1 MNEPVENSTK
11 NKNLKPNQIEL
22 LNKEREEKLEKFKP
36 IIDILKPY
44 LDYIDEY
51 NNSNNEGMNLNLHET
66 NFKEDILTDIY
77 INLLIWEIDQVF
89 PEEEKNKFM
98 ENINAKYQE
107 YTSIIEQ
114 INEIKQKE
122 EERNY
127 Y

>member
-77 INLLIWEIDQVF
+77 INLLIYEL
-89 PEEEKNKFM
+89 EKIYPDDKEKKNG
-98 ENINAKYQE
+98 
-107 YTSIIEQ
+107 IES
-114 INEIKQKE
+114 
-122 EERNY
+122 
-127 Y
+127 